1 MDRGPSGRSAID
13 ELERARVRLAANPP
27 SSLPHA
33 STTESRFEAF
43 LHDADGDPV
52 EGFLAVLAQNPH
64 ITLGRDALRAVFVNV
79 WQSVAPEHPYDWT
92 LPARLRNDFFKS
104 VLYLETG
111 REVDAACI
119 SMAIT
124 PTVDQFLVEIAAIL
138 QAKDGAKLQD
148 YLVFEP
154 TGGVY
159 PPLYTQMINEIRG
172 AFPKGTEDA
181 LEEKCNRA
189 LPGLQELDD
198 GSSWS
203 AFVRFIAQYFAFLRD
218 LDVENLSTKQLEA
231 YNLLAELAAKCNSAL
246 AHSSMG
252 IVILPTVINCSRM
265 LAALAIILDK
275 RPDLIVNVQPQG
287 GDDGGEKQTLG
298 EKAVEIIRNAFVT
311 CLNDRTGNMSGV
323 RDGRPDGKRVGIY
336 KLANLC
342 LKILFQGS
350 KSRSADTIFTNIDN
364 ASPPLAI
371 FPWPERVTYLYYLGR
386 FHFSNNHFYRAQLAL
401 QSAYNQCNPERLNQR
416 RLILI
421 YLVASNIILG
431 RFPSQHLY
439 QQPEAVGLRERFG
452 PICRAIVKGDL
463 ARFRTLLDVD
473 KGEHV
478 EWFLFHRILFQ
489 LRNRCEVLVWRSL
502 IRRTFLINGD
512 QGDPTSRKAPTLG
525 LQDLVVLAQ
534 FLEKKALSPEAAT
547 YRGPAQ
553 RHPNWAFFTI
563 EPSKNQLYV
572 DADFEGADEVE
583 PEFLA
588 PDMDEIESIVASL
601 IDQGLL
607 GGFISHRQLRFA
619 ITGAK
624 RKGALAAGFPKP
636 WQVIKAKFSDEVP
649 GWKADSPTARTGGA
663 FGAGRVINLSGARPV
678 GAAGA

>member
-1 MDRGPSGRSAID
+1 MGRSVQAQAQVV
-13 ELERARVRLAANPP
+13 EAPAPKRVTTASRDTSLQPSPAN
-27 SSLPHA
+27 A
-33 STTESRFEAF
+33 SRFDEF
-43 LHDADGDPV
+43 LRDSHGDPV
-52 EGFLAVLAQNPH
+52 EGFLSILARNPR
-64 ITLGRDALRAVFVNV
+64 IQLSLVELRAVFHNV
-79 WQSVAPEHPYDWT
+79 WEATAPGHPYDWT
-92 LPARLRNDFFKS
+92 LPARLRDAFFKC
-104 VLYLETG
+104 VLHLQTG
-111 REVDAACI
+111 KDLDPAEI

-124 PTVDQFLVEIAAIL
+124 PTVDQFLAEIASIL
-138 QAKDGAKLQD
+138 QRKDGAQLQD

-154 TGGVY
+154 TGGSY
-159 PPLYTQMINEIRG
+159 PPIYTSMINEIRT

-181 LEEKCNRA
+181 LEEKCHRA

-198 GSSWS
+198 GSSWT
-203 AFVRFIAQYFAFLRD
+203 AFVRFIAQYFTFLRD
-218 LDVENLSTKQLEA
+218 LDVENLSSKQLEA
-231 YNLLAELAAKCNSAL
+231 YNLLAELASKCNSAL
-246 AHSSMG
+246 GHPSMG
-252 IVILPTVINCSRM
+252 LVILPTVIACSRM

-275 RPDLIVNVQPQG
+275 RPDLIVAVKSQ

-298 EKAVEIIRNAFVT
+298 EKAVEIIRSAFVI
-311 CLNDRTGNMSGV
+311 CLNDRTGTMSGV

-342 LKILFQGS
+342 LKILFQGG
-350 KSRSADTIFTNIDN
+350 KSRSADTIFINIDN
-364 ASPPLAI
+364 LSPPLAI

-386 FHFSNNHFYRAQLAL
+386 FHFSNNHFYRAQMAL
-401 QSAYNQCNPERLNQR
+401 QSSYDQCNPERLNQR

-421 YLVASNIILG
+421 YLVASNVILG

-439 QQPEAVGLRERFG
+439 QQPEAMGLRERFG
-452 PICRAIVKGDL
+452 PICRAIAKGDL
-463 ARFRTLLDVD
+463 ARFRQFLDME

-478 EWFLFHRILFQ
+478 QWFMFHRILFQ

-525 LQDLVVLAQ
+525 LQDLVVIAQ
-534 FLEKKALSPEAAT
+534 FLEKKAMSPEAAM

-553 RHPNWAFFTI
+553 RHPNWAFFTMN
-563 EPSKNQLYV
+563 PPKSQLYL
-572 DADFEGADEVE
+572 DPDFEGADEVE
-583 PEFLA
+583 AEFVA
-588 PDMDEIESIVASL
+588 PDMDEIESIVAAL

-607 GGFISHRQLRFA
+607 GGFISHKQLRFA

-624 RKGALAAGFPKP
+624 RKGALVAGFPKP
-636 WQVIKAKFSDEVP
+636 WPVIKAKFSNEVP
-649 GWKADSPTARTGGA
+649 GWKVDSPTARVGGA

>member
-1 MDRGPSGRSAID
+1 MARRLG
-13 ELERARVRLAANPP
+13 RARAANA
-27 SSLPHA
+27 SGARTDTSRLGPHHD
-33 STTESRFEAF
+33 SRFDAF
-43 LHDADGDPV
+43 LRDSDGDPV
-52 EGFLAVLAQNPH
+52 EGFLAVFAQNPH
-64 ITLGRDALRAVFVNV
+64 VHLHRDQLRELFHRV
-79 WQSVAPEHPYDWT
+79 WRDTAPELPYDWA
-92 LPARLRNDFFKS
+92 LPARLRDAFFQRIFRLQS
-104 VLYLETG
+104 GTDLDL
-111 REVDAACI
+111 AAI
-119 SMAIT
+119 SMNAT
-124 PTVDQFLVEIAAIL
+124 PTLDQFLVEVANIL
-138 QAKDGAKLQD
+138 QRKNGAQLQD

-154 TGGVY
+154 KGGSY
-159 PPLYTQMINEIRG
+159 PPIYTSMINEIRA
-172 AFPKGTEDA
+172 AFPRGMEDA
-181 LEEKCNRA
+181 LEEKCRHA

-203 AFVRFIAQYFAFLRD
+203 AFVRFIAQYFTFLRD
-218 LDVENLSTKQLEA
+218 MDVENLSTKQLEA
-231 YNLLAELAAKCNSAL
+231 YHLLGELASKCNSAL
-246 AHSSMG
+246 THSSMG
-252 IVILPTVINCSRM
+252 IVILPTVIACSRM

-275 RPDLIVNVQPQG
+275 RPDLIVDVQPQ

-298 EKAVEIIRNAFVT
+298 EKAVEIIRTAFVT

-323 RDGRPDGKRVGIY
+323 SDGRPDGKRVGIY

-342 LKILFQGS
+342 LKILFQGA
-350 KSRSADTIFTNIDN
+350 KSRSADTIFNNIDN
-364 ASPPLAI
+364 ASPPLAV

-401 QSAYNQCNPERLNQR
+401 QSAYDQCNPERFSQR

-421 YLVASNIILG
+421 YLVASNVILG
-431 RFPSQHLY
+431 RFPSQDLY

-452 PICRAIVKGDL
+452 PICRAIAKGDL
-463 ARFRTLLDVD
+463 ARFRTLLDVE

-478 EWFLFHRILFQ
+478 EWFIYHRILFQ

-502 IRRTFLINGD
+502 IRKTFLISGD

-525 LQDLVVLAQ
+525 LQDLVILAQ

-553 RHPNWAFFTI
+553 RHPNWAFFTM

-572 DADFEGADEVE
+572 DPDFEGSEDVE
-583 PEFLA
+583 PEFVA

-636 WQVIKAKFSDEVP
+636 WPVIKAKFGDEVP
-649 GWKADSPTARTGGA
+649 GWKVESPAARAGAA

>member
-1 MDRGPSGRSAID
+1 
-13 ELERARVRLAANPP
+13 
-27 SSLPHA
+27 
-33 STTESRFEAF
+33 
-43 LHDADGDPV
+43 
-52 EGFLAVLAQNPH
+52 
-64 ITLGRDALRAVFVNV
+64 
-79 WQSVAPEHPYDWT
+79 
-92 LPARLRNDFFKS
+92 
-104 VLYLETG
+104 
-111 REVDAACI
+111 
-119 SMAIT
+119 
-124 PTVDQFLVEIAAIL
+124 
-138 QAKDGAKLQD
+138 
-148 YLVFEP
+148 
-154 TGGVY
+154 
-159 PPLYTQMINEIRG
+159 
-172 AFPKGTEDA
+172 
-181 LEEKCNRA
+181 
-189 LPGLQELDD
+189 
-198 GSSWS
+198 
-203 AFVRFIAQYFAFLRD
+203 
-218 LDVENLSTKQLEA
+218 
-231 YNLLAELAAKCNSAL
+231 
-246 AHSSMG
+246 MG

-311 CLNDRTGNMSGV
+311 CLNDRTGNISGV

-478 EWFLFHRILFQ
+478 EWFIFHRILFQ

-553 RHPNWAFFTI
+553 RHPNWAFFTM
-563 EPSKNQLYV
+563 EPSRNQLYV